1 MEPGPAQADGGGER
15 GGSGEGGGGV
25 GGSRGGEHCR
35 GEAEKRRA
43 IHSWA
48 ETEKPVKRSADS

>member
-1 MEPGPAQADGGGER
+1 MEPEPAQADGGGER
-15 GGSGEGGGGV
+15 GGWRG

-43 IHSWA
+43 IHSRA